1 MTSSEI
7 YSVIVV
13 SMKINVLIGVL
24 TPVQESMNIIS
35 NMFFTAQKKKKKKMV
50 LFEIAGA
57 VSYLLSWIRKEGF
70 YNH

>member
-35 NMFFTAQKKKKKKMV
+35 NMFFTAQKKKKKKNGS
-50 LFEIAGA
+50 F
-57 VSYLLSWIRKEGF
+57 
-70 YNH
+70 